1 MVNMANILYKTV
13 GIAGMSAVI
22 YDTYATAKRY
32 SSVEAERFSSDV
44 YESTIAARHSN
55 TNASY
60 VTGAMQDKISNLRT
74 NNPIIPFLGKI
85 KGAVAGTLNGLADNI
100 IPIAL
105 SSMALA
111 GKGFMQKTGA
121 WGLGIYGIY
130 QIAREGFGIGKTTP
144 IDK

>member
-22 YDTYATAKRY
+22 YDTCATAKRY

-85 KGAVAGTLNGLADNI
+85 KGSVAGTLNGLADNI